1 MSLRLHTH
9 IYGTGRSAFDGGL
22 RPPVRPVTPAGQPSV
37 LTRAVPQPTPA
48 IAVSFTTTRHL
59 VVYFNR
65 HPAQSVYVEMLIT
78 LAYMSG
84 ELVAATVHSYL
95 W

>member
-1 MSLRLHTH
+1 MEQVAEL
-9 IYGTGRSAFDGGL
+9 FNGGL
-22 RPPVRPVTPAGQPSV
+22 RPPVRPVTPAGPPSV
-37 LTRAVPQPTPA
+37 LTRAVLQPTPA

-59 VVYFNR
+59 VVYFHR